1 MTEYSIIRV
10 SADNEQKIRRFEALD
25 LKAACR
31 IHLQEWDKRTTS
43 HAVVLCSPDGS
54 RYSYRE
60 SKCRLED

>member
-1 MTEYSIIRV
+1 MSEYSIIRV
-10 SADNEQKIRRFEALD
+10 SADNEQEIKRFEAPN

-54 RYSYRE
+54 RYSQRD
-60 SKCRLED
+60 SKCRVDD